1 MKFGFLIK
9 ILQYIGL
16 ISFPIILCLFLME
29 IVLRTGKFDGEDNPA
44 PVWIPERFK
53 AINRQITAQNR
64 EIAKHNTFGFN
75 DRERSRH
82 KTPQRSRIAILGDS
96 FVWGGGVPYDVIWS
110 HKFEK
115 LLNDRFPN
123 IEVLS
128 WGISGWSTL
137 DELNFL
143 KTHGKDYEIDL
154 LIVDFTTND
163 PDLGN
168 YPQQYL
174 NFGKSLWFAPVK
186 KLFPLSSQFIRSYV
200 NNVYERYFT
209 KDLGYFNWENKLYE
223 KDNLERYAKVLSDFS
238 QACRN
243 LNIDVLF
250 VLTPNNYH
258 HIFREKFDKI
268 IPMLTE
274 SHLPYLDLYPAVY
287 QKLHHL
293 PYRKLWA
300 NLADAHPG
308 DMVTEIYKDE
318 VFSFLDTSGTLK
330 LLNEKY
336 KR

>member
-1 MKFGFLIK
+1 MKSGFLIK
-9 ILQYIGL
+9 IIQYTGL
-16 ISFPIILCLFLME
+16 ISFPIILCLFILE
-29 IVLRTGKFDGEDNPA
+29 ITLRTGKFDGEENPT
-44 PVWIPERFK
+44 PIWIPERFK
-53 AINRQITAQNR
+53 AINRQITIQNK

-82 KTPQRSRIAILGDS
+82 KAPKTSRIAILGDS

-115 LLNDRFPN
+115 IISGRFQN

-163 PDLGN
+163 PDLGT

-186 KLFPLSSQFIRSYV
+186 KFFPLSSQFIRSYV
-200 NNVYERYFT
+200 NNIYERYLT
-209 KDLGYFNWENKLYE
+209 KDFGYFNWENKLYE
-223 KDNLERYAKVLSDFS
+223 KENLKNYAKVLSDFS
-238 QACRN
+238 VICRE
-243 LNIDVLF
+243 LNIDLLF

-258 HIFREKFDKI
+258 EVFKEKFEKI
-268 IPMLTE
+268 TPLLTE
-274 SHLPYLDLYPAVY
+274 ARIQYLDLYPAVY
-287 QKLHHL
+287 QKLHNIPH
-293 PYRKLWA
+293 RHLWA
-300 NLADAHPG
+300 NPADAHPG
-308 DMVTEIYKDE
+308 DLVTEIYKNE
-318 VFSFLDTSGTLK
+318 VFNFLDSTGTLE
-330 LLNEKY
+330 LLNNKY
-336 KR
+336 KK